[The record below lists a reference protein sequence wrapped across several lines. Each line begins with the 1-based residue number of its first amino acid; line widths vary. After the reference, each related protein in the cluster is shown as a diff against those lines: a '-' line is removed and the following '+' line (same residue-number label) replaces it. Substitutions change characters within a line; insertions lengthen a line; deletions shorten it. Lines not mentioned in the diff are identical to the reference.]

1 MNTNFINKIDEVIAR
16 DARYKADAY
25 EFVMQALFF
34 TQKKLKRKDHVSGKE
49 MLEGI
54 KEHALSQYGPMAKTV
69 VEHWGI
75 YTTSDFGQIVFNMI
89 EAGLM
94 KKTQDDS
101 LEDFKDVYDFKN
113 AFNVFKIKPQRAKRK
128 ALIKSESKNLLP

>member
-1 MNTNFINKIDEVIAR
+1 MNTNFINKINDIVAK
-16 DARYKADAY
+16 DARYKFDAY

-49 MLEGI
+49 ILEGI
-54 KEHALSQYGPMAKTV
+54 KEHLLSQYGPMAKTV
-69 VEHWGI
+69 IEHWGI

-89 EAGLM
+89 NAGLM

-101 LEDFKDVYDFKN
+101 LEDFKDVYDFKD
-113 AFNVFKIKPQRAKRK
+113 AFNVFKIKPKRVKRK
-128 ALIKSESKNLLP
+128 ALITEPPDK